1 MAKRKESMKNLIK
14 TGKINYYQL
23 LFKRLEYERNY
34 FNFMF

>member
-1 MAKRKESMKNLIK
+1 MVKRKEITKNLTK
-14 TGKINYYQL
+14 TGKIKYYRL